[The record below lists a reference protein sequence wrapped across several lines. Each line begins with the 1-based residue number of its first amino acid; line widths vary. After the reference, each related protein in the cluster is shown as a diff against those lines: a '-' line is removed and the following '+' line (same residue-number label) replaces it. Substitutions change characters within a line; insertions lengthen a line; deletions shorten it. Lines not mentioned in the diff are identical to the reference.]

1 MLRKV
6 KNYIDGN
13 SNPAKVHEVDPA
25 NDNFTQP
32 LSIQKILNEVEISEA
47 LLQSFVDIKR

>member
-6 KNYIDGN
+6 ENYIDGN
-13 SNPAKVHEVDPA
+13 LNPSKVYEVDPT

-32 LSIQKILNEVEISEA
+32 LSIQEILNEVEISEA